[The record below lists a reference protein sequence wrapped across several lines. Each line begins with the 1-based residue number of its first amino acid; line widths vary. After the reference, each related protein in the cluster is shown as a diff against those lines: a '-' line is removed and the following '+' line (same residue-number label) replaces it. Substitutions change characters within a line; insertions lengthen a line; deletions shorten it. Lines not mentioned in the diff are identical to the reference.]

1 MHLTS
6 RSRVVWMGL
15 IVAAALTVAGDAPIN
30 AQAQAAPQQVVLLRP
45 DKVFDAASEQ
55 THAGW
60 VVLVEGRRIA
70 AAGPAAEVKVRPGA
84 RTIDLAGMTLLPG
97 LIDAHS
103 HIFLHP
109 YNETLWNDQVLK
121 EPVASRTIAA
131 VLHCERTLMAGFTTL
146 RDLGTEGAG
155 YADLSVQ
162 KAINEGRIPGPRLLV
177 ATLAIVATASY
188 GPGPLGF
195 APNFIPPKGAQEVS
209 GSAEMLKAVRE
220 QVGHGADWVKVYADY
235 RRGPQGST
243 VPTLSFDE
251 LKTAVDE
258 AHSAGRLV
266 AAHAITPE
274 GMRRATLAG
283 ASTIEHGYEGTED
296 VFTLMAERG
305 VAFFP
310 TLATAEAYGEYFEG
324 YKRGGPPTA
333 EMQHAVHAVQLAL
346 KAGVTVGNGSD
357 VGVFPHGDN
366 YRVVEWLVRAG
377 MRPAQ
382 ALLAATSV
390 SAKVLQMADQIGQVK
405 TGLYADLV
413 AVPGDPT
420 ADITAIERVRF
431 VMKDGKIYKQP

>member
-1 MHLTS
+1 
-6 RSRVVWMGL
+6 
-15 IVAAALTVAGDAPIN
+15 
-30 AQAQAAPQQVVLLRP
+30 
-45 DKVFDAASEQ
+45 
-55 THAGW
+55 
-60 VVLVEGRRIA
+60 
-70 AAGPAAEVKVRPGA
+70 
-84 RTIDLAGMTLLPG
+84 
-97 LIDAHS
+97 
-103 HIFLHP
+103 
-109 YNETLWNDQVLK
+109 
-121 EPVASRTIAA
+121 
-131 VLHCERTLMAGFTTL
+131 
-146 RDLGTEGAG
+146 
-155 YADLSVQ
+155 
-162 KAINEGRIPGPRLLV
+162 
-177 ATLAIVATASY
+177 
-188 GPGPLGF
+188 
-195 APNFIPPKGAQEVS
+195 
-209 GSAEMLKAVRE
+209 
-220 QVGHGADWVKVYADY
+220 
-235 RRGPQGST
+235 
-243 VPTLSFDE
+243 
-251 LKTAVDE
+251 
-258 AHSAGRLV
+258 
-266 AAHAITPE
+266 
-274 GMRRATLAG
+274 MRRATLAG

-366 YRVVEWLVRAG
+366 YREVEWLVRAG